1 MSALQ
6 LCIVDVDHAEV
17 ARTMKHH
24 GFQATY
30 IGLQPESNETM
41 LHNIEVHVAEHPL
54 PGYEP
59 EDAAALMFQVCSAA

>member
-1 MSALQ
+1 MCAVQ

-59 EDAAALMFQVCSAA
+59 EDAAALMFQVCSAN